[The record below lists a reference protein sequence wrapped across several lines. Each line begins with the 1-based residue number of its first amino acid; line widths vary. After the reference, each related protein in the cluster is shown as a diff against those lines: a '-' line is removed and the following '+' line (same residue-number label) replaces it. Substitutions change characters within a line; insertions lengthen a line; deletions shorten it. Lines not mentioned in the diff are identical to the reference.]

1 MADSEPFKQVDVCL
15 WNKGNKWERCREL
28 PFHYNSLNVAWWWKL
43 MGGKIVAGVA
53 LRLPDKQWLIQSRC
67 WHRGFADRGKG
78 SMCGEDQLKAGHKQL
93 RGYILR
99 LWPTSPLQTT
109 GYFIFYLVRSHAGVL
124 SSHRQNWAIQLQVL
138 SGRMYRLN
146 SSQKLWEDL
155 GCQWFLN
162 DLSSRERVK
171 LKRSLM
177 SWGDRK
183 FQIYEIWIWRS
194 RTKSISDPASQPCE
208 IYYHP
213 KLHRF
218 LKKQYVLPLI
228 YHWMNRQGLLRLQRR
243 PGHLLDHTV
252 RISNKTI
259 IIFRFQLNLI

>member
-1 MADSEPFKQVDVCL
+1 MI
-15 WNKGNKWERCREL
+15 G
-28 PFHYNSLNVAWWWKL
+28 
-43 MGGKIVAGVA
+43 
-53 LRLPDKQWLIQSRC
+53 
-67 WHRGFADRGKG
+67 HRK
-78 SMCGEDQLKAGHKQL
+78 
-93 RGYILR
+93 
-99 LWPTSPLQTT
+99 
-109 GYFIFYLVRSHAGVL
+109 
-124 SSHRQNWAIQLQVL
+124 
-138 SGRMYRLN
+138 
-146 SSQKLWEDL
+146 
-155 GCQWFLN
+155 WFLN

-243 PGHLLDHTV
+243 PGHLLGHTV

-259 IIFRFQLNLI
+259 IIFRFQLNLIGYIEHVFSHLHKPFVRFTVVIKASWKHFIQSEL